1 MAEVDMGI
9 PSLEVVFQTKT
20 IPTEQAVRERG
31 PDWLEATV
39 EKTTALLQTKRALR
53 ETTQRDEDDMVALGT
68 KGLRVQ

>member
-20 IPTEQAVRERG
+20 IPTEQVMRERG
-31 PDWLEATV
+31 PDWLEA
-39 EKTTALLQTKRALR
+39 KLALLQTKRALR

-68 KGLRVQ
+68 KGLRVK